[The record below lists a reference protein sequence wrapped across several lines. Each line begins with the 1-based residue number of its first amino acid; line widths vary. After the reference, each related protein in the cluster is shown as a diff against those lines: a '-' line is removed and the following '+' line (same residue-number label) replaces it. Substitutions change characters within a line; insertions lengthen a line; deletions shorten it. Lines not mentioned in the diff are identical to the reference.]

1 MADAKGRRPF
11 PQGDVMTI
19 GSKSDLAG
27 LERVGA
33 LVARALQ
40 EMEREARP
48 GLSTAQLD
56 AVGAAFL
63 RKHGARSA
71 PQLSYGFPG
80 FTCISVNE
88 QIVHGV
94 PNARVLRAGDIV
106 KIDVTAERDGF
117 VADAAI
123 TVVLPPVSAEAR
135 KLRRCAQR
143 AFSSAMAVAR
153 AGRPIREI
161 GRAVEDE
168 VKRHHF
174 AVVREM
180 CGHGVGRSIH
190 EHPSVP
196 NYYSPL
202 TRGHLAEG
210 MVLAVEPIISAQP
223 AHVVE
228 EPDGW
233 TLRTHNRC
241 LAAHYE
247 HTVVI
252 RDGEP
257 LVMTLPPAA

>member
-1 MADAKGRRPF
+1 
-11 PQGDVMTI
+11 VTVS
-19 GSKSDLAG
+19 SKSDLAG

-33 LVARALQ
+33 LVALALR
-40 EMEREARP
+40 EMERETRP

-56 AVGAAFL
+56 AIGAAFL
-63 RKHGARSA
+63 RRHGARSA
-71 PQLSYGFPG
+71 PQLSYDFPG

-94 PNARVLRAGDIV
+94 PGPRILAPGDVV
-106 KIDVTAERDGF
+106 KIDVTAELDGF

-123 TVVLPPVSAEAR
+123 TVTLPPVTAEAR
-135 KLRRCAQR
+135 RLRKCAQR
-143 AFSSAMAVAR
+143 AFAQAMTVAR
-153 AGRPIREI
+153 PGTPIREI
-161 GRAVEDE
+161 GRVVEEE
-168 VKRHHF
+168 VKRHDF

-190 EHPSVP
+190 ETPSVP
-196 NYYSPL
+196 NYYSML
-202 TRGHLAEG
+202 TRGMLTEG
-210 MVLAVEPIISAQP
+210 MVLAVEPIISARP
-223 AHVVE
+223 ARVVE

-233 TLRTHNRC
+233 TLRTDNGS

-257 LVMTLPPAA
+257 LLVTRLPAA

>member
-1 MADAKGRRPF
+1 
-11 PQGDVMTI
+11 MTVS
-19 GSKSDLAG
+19 SKSDLAG
-27 LERVGA
+27 LERIGS
-33 LVARALQ
+33 LVALALR
-40 EMEREARP
+40 EMERETRP

-56 AVGAAFL
+56 AIGAAYL
-63 RKHGARSA
+63 RRHGARSA

-94 PNARVLRAGDIV
+94 PGPRVLAPGDVV
-106 KIDVTAERDGF
+106 KIDVTAELDGF

-123 TVVLPPVSAEAR
+123 TVTLPPVSGEAR
-135 KLRRCAQR
+135 RLRKCAQR
-143 AFSSAMAVAR
+143 AFARAMTVAR
-153 AGRPIREI
+153 TGTPIREI
-161 GRAVEDE
+161 GRVVEEE
-168 VKRHHF
+168 VTRHDF

-180 CGHGVGRSIH
+180 CGHGVGRAIH
-190 EHPSVP
+190 ESPSVP
-196 NYYSPL
+196 NYYSL
-202 TRGHLAEG
+202 MTRGTLTDG
-210 MVLAVEPIISAQP
+210 MVLAVEPIICARA

-233 TLRTHNRC
+233 TLRTHNGA

-257 LVMTLPPAA
+257 LIVTQLPAA

>member
-1 MADAKGRRPF
+1 
-11 PQGDVMTI
+11 MTV
-19 GSKSDLAG
+19 STKSDLAA

-33 LVARALQ
+33 LVALTLR
-40 EMEREARP
+40 EMEQAARP
-48 GLSTAQLD
+48 GITTAALD
-56 AVGAAFL
+56 AIGAAFL
-63 RKHGARSA
+63 RRHGARSA

-94 PNARVLRAGDIV
+94 PGARVLAPGDVV
-106 KIDVTAERDGF
+106 KIDVTAELDGF

-123 TVVLPPVSAEAR
+123 TVTLPPVSAEAR
-135 KLRRCAQR
+135 RLRKCAQR
-143 AFSSAMAVAR
+143 AFAQAMAVAR
-153 AGRPIREI
+153 AGTPIREI

-168 VKRHHF
+168 VKRHDF

-190 EHPSVP
+190 ETPSVP
-196 NYYSPL
+196 NYYSVM
-202 TRGHLAEG
+202 TRGMLTDG
-210 MVLAVEPIISAQP
+210 MVLAIEPIISARP
-223 AHVVE
+223 TRVIE

-233 TLRTHNRC
+233 TLRTHNGS

-257 LVMTLPPAA
+257 LLITQLPAA

>member
-1 MADAKGRRPF
+1 
-11 PQGDVMTI
+11 MTI
-19 GSKSDLAG
+19 GSSSELAG

-33 LVARALQ
+33 LVGRALRV
-40 EMEREARP
+40 MEQEARP

-56 AVGAAFL
+56 DIGAAFL
-63 RKHGARSA
+63 RRHGARSA

-94 PNARVLRAGDIV
+94 PGARLLAPGDVV
-106 KIDVTAERDGF
+106 KIDVTAELDGF

-123 TVVLPPVSAEAR
+123 TVILPPVSAEAR
-135 KLRRCAQR
+135 RLRRCAKR
-143 AFSSAMAVAR
+143 AFACAMEVAH

-161 GRAVEDE
+161 GRAVEAE
-168 VKRHHF
+168 VRRHDF

-196 NYYSPL
+196 NFYSAL
-202 TRGHLAEG
+202 TRGVLGKG
-210 MVLAVEPIISAQP
+210 MVLAVEPIISARP
-223 AHVVE
+223 ARVVE
-228 EPDGW
+228 EADGW
-233 TLRTHNRC
+233 TLRTDNRC

-257 LVMTLPPAA
+257 LVVTLPPAA

>member
-1 MADAKGRRPF
+1 
-11 PQGDVMTI
+11 MTI
-19 GSKSDLAG
+19 SSKSDLAG

-33 LVARALQ
+33 LVALALR
-40 EMEREARP
+40 EMERAARP
-48 GLSTAQLD
+48 GLSTEQLD
-56 AVGAAFL
+56 NVGKVFL
-63 RKHGARSA
+63 RRFGARSA

-88 QIVHGV
+88 EIVHGV
-94 PNARVLRAGDIV
+94 PGARVLLPGDVV
-106 KIDVTAERDGF
+106 KIDVTAELDGF
-117 VADAAI
+117 VADAAL
-123 TVVLPPVSAEAR
+123 TLVLPPASAEAR

-143 AFSSAMAVAR
+143 AFSRAMEVAR
-153 AGRPIREI
+153 AGFPIREI
-161 GRAVEDE
+161 GRVVEQE
-168 VKRHHF
+168 VRRHHF

-196 NYYSPL
+196 NYDSVL
-202 TRGHLAEG
+202 TRGMLANG
-210 MVLAVEPIISAQP
+210 MVLAIEPIISSQP
-223 AHVVE
+223 ATVVE

-257 LVMTLPPAA
+257 LLVTLPPAA